1 MSDKLRETIRERIED
16 FVDSFVVEGSKP
28 ADVFDAMEAEIA
40 ALRQGYDRNPA
51 PADDGSAPEVLEE
64 PSNDWPAAKERIQSG
79 DV

>member
-1 MSDKLRETIRERIED
+1 MSDKLREAIRERIED
-16 FVDSFVVEGSKP
+16 FVDSFVVDGSKP

-40 ALRQGYDRNPA
+40 ALRQAYDQDPA

-64 PSNDWPAAKERIQSG
+64 PSNDWPGADEKIQSG